1 MASTKFEVSM
11 EIFKFQGEPDVSIT
25 LTGKS
30 PAELDT
36 ALKTLETIA
45 KTTTLYDG
53 DSAPEAAKT
62 VPNEPQ
68 QAAPVV
74 STADKKAPPREA
86 SKLAPSRRNKGPH
99 VPSLP
104 EMQGRVCAVL
114 ARTAGSSR
122 VPEVRRENP
131 SGRAGTVPSTPART
145 ARKRAT
151 AGRTSRMPKSQTRN
165 SPASAAGASRSSH
178 GTRSSTT
185 IRRKEGRMMKAL
197 THNIQQEREDQ
208 RDRSAQ
214 LFMWCIVVSM
224 HQDDGIGAS
233 RLLRACNEMDAFEK
247 KYQTAILYGSR
258 KNATDAMREN
268 LKGICDFEVRLPV
281 DRAPRGRREEQLRM
295 ASNQGAEIAWL
306 VMAATCHETF
316 GYGKDRLARLKQNS
330 MNNYKQY
337 LEWEKEDKDL
347 ALDRLRR
354 CVQDA
359 LKEDLRVTDTDDRK
373 GMLSTPGRGPSI
385 YETAAV
391 YSEIFRRARAAQTVA
406 PLAVYSAAKYDETMT
421 TARKRASVMFGL

>member
-1 MASTKFEVSM
+1 
-11 EIFKFQGEPDVSIT
+11 
-25 LTGKS
+25 
-30 PAELDT
+30 
-36 ALKTLETIA
+36 
-45 KTTTLYDG
+45 
-53 DSAPEAAKT
+53 
-62 VPNEPQ
+62 
-68 QAAPVV
+68 
-74 STADKKAPPREA
+74 
-86 SKLAPSRRNKGPH
+86 
-99 VPSLP
+99 
-104 EMQGRVCAVL
+104 
-114 ARTAGSSR
+114 
-122 VPEVRRENP
+122 
-131 SGRAGTVPSTPART
+131 
-145 ARKRAT
+145 
-151 AGRTSRMPKSQTRN
+151 
-165 SPASAAGASRSSH
+165 
-178 GTRSSTT
+178 
-185 IRRKEGRMMKAL
+185 MKAL

-247 KYQTAILYGSR
+247 KYQTAILYGSS

-316 GYGKDRLARLKQNS
+316 GYGRDRLARLKQNS

-373 GMLSTPGRGPSI
+373 GMLSTPGRGPSV
-385 YETAAV
+385 YETADVIA
-391 YSEIFRRARAAQTVA
+391 EMIQNA
-406 PLAVYSAAKYDETMT
+406 PAIDPESLRGHAKWVKDKELKFIIVDDENNSHEEPAICCTHFKAKISQSDFDSWVWNFCPVCGFKMEDETEEQHET
-421 TARKRASVMFGL
+421 D

>member
-1 MASTKFEVSM
+1 
-11 EIFKFQGEPDVSIT
+11 
-25 LTGKS
+25 
-30 PAELDT
+30 
-36 ALKTLETIA
+36 
-45 KTTTLYDG
+45 
-53 DSAPEAAKT
+53 
-62 VPNEPQ
+62 
-68 QAAPVV
+68 
-74 STADKKAPPREA
+74 
-86 SKLAPSRRNKGPH
+86 
-99 VPSLP
+99 
-104 EMQGRVCAVL
+104 
-114 ARTAGSSR
+114 
-122 VPEVRRENP
+122 
-131 SGRAGTVPSTPART
+131 
-145 ARKRAT
+145 
-151 AGRTSRMPKSQTRN
+151 
-165 SPASAAGASRSSH
+165 
-178 GTRSSTT
+178 
-185 IRRKEGRMMKAL
+185 MMKVL

-247 KYQTAILYGSR
+247 KYQTAILYGGS

-306 VMAATCHETF
+306 VMAAACHETF
-316 GYGKDRLARLKQNS
+316 GYGRDRLARLKQNS

-373 GMLSTPGRGPSI
+373 GMLSTPGRGHSV

-391 YSEIFRRARAAQTVA
+391 YSEIFRRARAARAVA

-421 TARKRASVMFGL
+421 AARKRASVMLGL

>member
-1 MASTKFEVSM
+1 
-11 EIFKFQGEPDVSIT
+11 
-25 LTGKS
+25 
-30 PAELDT
+30 
-36 ALKTLETIA
+36 
-45 KTTTLYDG
+45 
-53 DSAPEAAKT
+53 
-62 VPNEPQ
+62 
-68 QAAPVV
+68 
-74 STADKKAPPREA
+74 
-86 SKLAPSRRNKGPH
+86 
-99 VPSLP
+99 
-104 EMQGRVCAVL
+104 
-114 ARTAGSSR
+114 
-122 VPEVRRENP
+122 
-131 SGRAGTVPSTPART
+131 
-145 ARKRAT
+145 
-151 AGRTSRMPKSQTRN
+151 
-165 SPASAAGASRSSH
+165 
-178 GTRSSTT
+178 
-185 IRRKEGRMMKAL
+185 MMKAL

-247 KYQTAILYGSR
+247 KYQTAILYGSS

-316 GYGKDRLARLKQNS
+316 GYGRDRLARLKQNS

-373 GMLSTPGRGPSI
+373 GMLSTPGRGPSV

-391 YSEIFRRARAAQTVA
+391 YSEIFRRARAARAVA

-421 TARKRASVMFGL
+421 AARKRASVMLGLSSVYSTAGSRRRTASQSGRPSSAASTTFGTPQQSVSRSSAAICCRGSAHSRLRGAGRFSALSRKPTSP

>member
-1 MASTKFEVSM
+1 
-11 EIFKFQGEPDVSIT
+11 
-25 LTGKS
+25 
-30 PAELDT
+30 
-36 ALKTLETIA
+36 
-45 KTTTLYDG
+45 
-53 DSAPEAAKT
+53 
-62 VPNEPQ
+62 
-68 QAAPVV
+68 
-74 STADKKAPPREA
+74 
-86 SKLAPSRRNKGPH
+86 
-99 VPSLP
+99 
-104 EMQGRVCAVL
+104 
-114 ARTAGSSR
+114 
-122 VPEVRRENP
+122 
-131 SGRAGTVPSTPART
+131 
-145 ARKRAT
+145 
-151 AGRTSRMPKSQTRN
+151 
-165 SPASAAGASRSSH
+165 
-178 GTRSSTT
+178 
-185 IRRKEGRMMKAL
+185 MMKAL
-197 THNIQQEREDQ
+197 THNIRQEREDQ

-247 KYQTAILYGSR
+247 KYQTAILYGSS

-316 GYGKDRLARLKQNS
+316 GYGRDRLARLKQNS

-391 YSEIFRRARAAQTVA
+391 YSEIFRRARAARRLCRRACRPSTA
-406 PLAVYSAAKYDETMT
+406 PSALTAKTPSSPKLWRKCRNSLKPFVSSKCASSST
-421 TARKRASVMFGL
+421 TPHSTGRRRKCTRTSRRKPLMFSSCWCSSSQFLTPMSW

>member
-1 MASTKFEVSM
+1 
-11 EIFKFQGEPDVSIT
+11 
-25 LTGKS
+25 
-30 PAELDT
+30 
-36 ALKTLETIA
+36 
-45 KTTTLYDG
+45 
-53 DSAPEAAKT
+53 
-62 VPNEPQ
+62 
-68 QAAPVV
+68 
-74 STADKKAPPREA
+74 
-86 SKLAPSRRNKGPH
+86 
-99 VPSLP
+99 
-104 EMQGRVCAVL
+104 
-114 ARTAGSSR
+114 
-122 VPEVRRENP
+122 
-131 SGRAGTVPSTPART
+131 
-145 ARKRAT
+145 
-151 AGRTSRMPKSQTRN
+151 
-165 SPASAAGASRSSH
+165 
-178 GTRSSTT
+178 
-185 IRRKEGRMMKAL
+185 MMKAL
-197 THNIQQEREDQ
+197 THNIRQERED
-208 RDRSAQ
+208 Q

-247 KYQTAILYGSR
+247 KYQTAILYGSS

-316 GYGKDRLARLKQNS
+316 GYGRDRLARLKQNS

-337 LEWEKEDKDL
+337 LEWEKEDRDL

-359 LKEDLRVTDTDDRK
+359 LKEDLRVTDTDERK
-373 GMLSTPGRGPSI
+373 GMLSTPGRGPSV

-391 YSEIFRRARAAQTVA
+391 YSEIFRRARAGRAVA

-421 TARKRASVMFGL
+421 AARKRASVMLGL

>member
-1 MASTKFEVSM
+1 
-11 EIFKFQGEPDVSIT
+11 
-25 LTGKS
+25 
-30 PAELDT
+30 
-36 ALKTLETIA
+36 
-45 KTTTLYDG
+45 
-53 DSAPEAAKT
+53 
-62 VPNEPQ
+62 
-68 QAAPVV
+68 
-74 STADKKAPPREA
+74 
-86 SKLAPSRRNKGPH
+86 
-99 VPSLP
+99 
-104 EMQGRVCAVL
+104 
-114 ARTAGSSR
+114 
-122 VPEVRRENP
+122 
-131 SGRAGTVPSTPART
+131 
-145 ARKRAT
+145 
-151 AGRTSRMPKSQTRN
+151 
-165 SPASAAGASRSSH
+165 
-178 GTRSSTT
+178 
-185 IRRKEGRMMKAL
+185 MKVL
-197 THNIQQEREDQ
+197 THNIRQEREDQ

-247 KYQTAILYGSR
+247 KYQTAILYGSS

-316 GYGKDRLARLKQNS
+316 GYGRDRLARLKQNS

-373 GMLSTPGRGPSI
+373 GMLSTPGRGPSV

-391 YSEIFRRARAAQTVA
+391 YSEIFRRARAGRAVA
-406 PLAVYSAAKYDETMT
+406 PLGLIQAAPTIDPETLRPTAHIIRGYVPETKDGVFCDGCNHCLGWEYGAHVIGYFKYCPYCGDRLEDETEEL
-421 TARKRASVMFGL
+421 S

>member
-1 MASTKFEVSM
+1 
-11 EIFKFQGEPDVSIT
+11 
-25 LTGKS
+25 
-30 PAELDT
+30 
-36 ALKTLETIA
+36 
-45 KTTTLYDG
+45 
-53 DSAPEAAKT
+53 
-62 VPNEPQ
+62 
-68 QAAPVV
+68 
-74 STADKKAPPREA
+74 
-86 SKLAPSRRNKGPH
+86 
-99 VPSLP
+99 
-104 EMQGRVCAVL
+104 
-114 ARTAGSSR
+114 
-122 VPEVRRENP
+122 
-131 SGRAGTVPSTPART
+131 
-145 ARKRAT
+145 
-151 AGRTSRMPKSQTRN
+151 
-165 SPASAAGASRSSH
+165 
-178 GTRSSTT
+178 
-185 IRRKEGRMMKAL
+185 MMKAL

-247 KYQTAILYGSR
+247 KYQTAILYGSS

-316 GYGKDRLARLKQNS
+316 GYGRDRLARLKQNS

-337 LEWEKEDKDL
+337 LEWDKEDKDL

-373 GMLSTPGRGPSI
+373 GMLSTPGRGPSV
-385 YETAAV
+385 YETAAELLPGV
-391 YSEIFRRARAAQTVA
+391 RPPVEEN
-406 PLAVYSAAKYDETMT
+406 K
-421 TARKRASVMFGL
+421 KGG

>member
-1 MASTKFEVSM
+1 MDYKDKIRKLLA
-11 EIFKFQGEPDVSIT
+11 
-25 LTGKS
+25 LAKS
-30 PAELDT
+30 PEPEEAKLALLKARKLMAEHKLTERDLKEHDT
-36 ALKTLETIA
+36 TVIQQEIDETF
-45 KTTTLYDG
+45 
-53 DSAPEAAKT
+53 S
-62 VPNEPQ
+62 
-68 QAAPVV
+68 
-74 STADKKAPPREA
+74 KKAN
-86 SKLAPSRRNKGPH
+86 SW
-99 VPSLP
+99 
-104 EMQGRVCAVL
+104 MQ
-114 ARTAGSSR
+114 
-122 VPEVRRENP
+122 
-131 SGRAGTVPSTPART
+131 
-145 ARKRAT
+145 
-151 AGRTSRMPKSQTRN
+151 KSQTRN
-165 SPASAAGASRSSH
+165 SPASAAGAYRSSH
-178 GTRSSTT
+178 GTRPSVA
-185 IRRKEGRMMKAL
+185 IRRKEGWMMKAL

-258 KNATDAMREN
+258 KNATDAMRES

-316 GYGKDRLARLKQNS
+316 GYGRDRLARLKQNS

-391 YSEIFRRARAAQTVA
+391 YSEIFRRARAARAVA

-421 TARKRASVMFGL
+421 AARKRASVMLGL